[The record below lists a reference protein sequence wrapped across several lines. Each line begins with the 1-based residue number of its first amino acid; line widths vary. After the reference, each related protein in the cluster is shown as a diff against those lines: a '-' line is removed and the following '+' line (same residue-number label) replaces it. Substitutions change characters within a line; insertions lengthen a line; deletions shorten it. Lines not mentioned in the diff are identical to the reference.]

1 MNEEIITKAIVIKSI
16 KYQENDKILTLFSL
30 ELGKISAKI
39 KGILKPTAKLKFA
52 GQLFCF
58 AEFSLIKSGENFT
71 VKTASEIESFFDISS
86 DYLKLSVGT
95 SILEICDKTLN
106 EYEPNAT
113 LFLNVIKSLQ
123 TICLTKTNPKLVL
136 AKFMLEIF
144 KLSGYELNF
153 EKCQSCGAEFN
164 GKIYLNI
171 ETGSFV
177 CSMCKTEE
185 CMPVSLGAFN
195 ILKLIKQT
203 DYQKLNSF
211 LVHEHHL
218 NEILILFNAN
228 FSGKFQI
235 ILKSLKN
242 L

>member
-1 MNEEIITKAIVIKSI
+1 MNEEIITKAIVINSI
-16 KYQENDKILTLFSL
+16 KYQESDKILTLFSL
-30 ELGKISAKI
+30 DFGKISAKI
-39 KGILKPTAKLKFA
+39 RGVLKQTAKLKFA

-58 AEFSLIKSGENFT
+58 AEFCLIKNGDNFT
-71 VKTASEIESFFDISS
+71 VKTATEIESFFDISS
-86 DYLKLSVGT
+86 DYYKLSIGT
-95 SILEICDKTLN
+95 AILEICDKTLN
-106 EYEPNAT
+106 DFEPNTT

-136 AKFMLEIF
+136 TKFMLEVF

-153 EKCQSCGAEFN
+153 EKCQSCGAMFN
-164 GKIYLNI
+164 NKIFLNI
-171 ETGSFV
+171 ETGTLV

-185 CMPVSLGAFN
+185 CMPVSIGAFN
-195 ILKLIKQT
+195 ILKLLRQT
-203 DYQKLNSF
+203 DYQKLTSF
-211 LVHEHHL
+211 SVHEHHL
-218 NEILILFNAN
+218 NEILVLFNAN